1 MSALPEP
8 AGAIYDIGY
17 RHYDGPRLG
26 RREALSAIVVAG
38 LRAVFGLGRS
48 GRSKILP
55 WGAVIL
61 AIMPA
66 IVAVA
71 IKVLAGDIVE
81 LYSYENILWEIG
93 ALFPIFLAAQAPEL
107 VVNDIRFRILP
118 LYFSRPISRV
128 DYVLAKLGALALGML
143 ALTLLPTLLLWLG
156 RVLATDDVVAALG
169 DEVGALPAIVG
180 SGVLH
185 AVVLAAIGIAVSA
198 VAGRR
203 AYAAGA
209 ILAIFLIGS
218 AVSGIFQEQGDGL
231 EAFAPFTNPLAILDG
246 TREWLFGGTVAGSP
260 VGAAGLPLPIY
271 GVATLVILGIC
282 AAVLWFRY
290 RSIPT

>member
-1 MSALPEP
+1 MTTLPEP
-8 AGAIYDIGY
+8 TGAIYDIGY

-26 RREALSAIVVAG
+26 RREAIASIVGAG

-61 AIMPA
+61 ALMPA

-71 IKVLAGDIVE
+71 IKVLAGDIIE

-107 VVNDIRFRILP
+107 VVNDIRFRVLP
-118 LYFSRPISRV
+118 LYFSRPISRA

-143 ALTLLPTLLLWLG
+143 ALTLLPTIVLWLG
-156 RVLATDDVVAALG
+156 RVLAADDIVAALG
-169 DEVGALPAIVG
+169 DEAGALPGIIG

-203 AYAAGA
+203 AYGAGA

-218 AVSGIFQEQGDGL
+218 AVSGIFEAQ
-231 EAFAPFTNPLAILDG
+231 AFAPFLNPLAILDG
-246 TREWLFGGTVAGSP
+246 TREWLFGGTVSGSP
-260 VGAAGLPLPIY
+260 VAAADLPLPIY
-271 GVATLVILGIC
+271 GVATLVILGVC
-282 AAVLWFRY
+282 ALVLWLRY

>member
-8 AGAIYDIGY
+8 TGAIYDIGY
-17 RHYDGPRLG
+17 RHYEGARRG
-26 RREALSAIVVAG
+26 RSEAISAIVGGG

-61 AIMPA
+61 ALMPA

-71 IKVLAGDIVE
+71 IRVLAGDIID
-81 LYSYENILWEIG
+81 LYNYENILWEIG

-107 VVNDIRFRILP
+107 VVNDIRFRVLP
-118 LYFSRPISRV
+118 LYFSRPISRA
-128 DYVLAKLGALALGML
+128 DYVLAKLGALTLGML

-156 RVLATDDVVAALG
+156 RVLAAEDVVAALG
-169 DEVGALPAIVG
+169 DEIGALPAIVG

-185 AVVLAAIGIAVSA
+185 AVVLAVIGITISA
-198 VAGRR
+198 IAGRR

-218 AVSGIFQEQGDGL
+218 AVSGIFQAQGDGL
-231 EAFAPFTNPLAILDG
+231 EQFAPLMNPLAILDG
-246 TREWLFGGTVAGSP
+246 TREWLFGGSVAGSP
-260 VGAAGLPLPIY
+260 VGAADLPMPIY
-271 GVATLVILGIC
+271 GLATIVILAVC
-282 AAVLWFRY
+282 AAVLWIRY